1 MQRGG
6 GNFNSSFLQG
16 YFLNLTVKKMKIGPL
31 LPKFTGYSEMSVL
44 VRWRAAGE
52 QSYRSYLSDSAS
64 KRSLQLSSSL
74 K

>member
-1 MQRGG
+1 
-6 GNFNSSFLQG
+6 
-16 YFLNLTVKKMKIGPL
+16 MKIGPL